1 MNSKRLLQNVLVQSA
16 RYSVAAQRPIFTVT
30 SSAAVRSR
38 FALNRGALIDMPVRY
53 ALVQQRQF
61 NSNAEPSSFKVVDYN
76 DIQKLIHNSDKS
88 YSLIDVREEK
98 EVVQGAIPTAKNVPL
113 SQFASAWS
121 LSDKEFKEHF
131 GFEKPKKDASVILYC
146 LGGVR
151 STRAAEHLA
160 SLGYDN
166 LSNYIGSW
174 ADYVEKQKG
183 EQ

>member
-1 MNSKRLLQNVLVQSA
+1 MNSRRLLQNVLVQSV
-16 RYSVAAQRPIFTVT
+16 RYNAAAQRSIFTVA
-30 SSAAVRSR
+30 SSAAMRSS
-38 FALNRGALIDMPVRY
+38 FALNRNVLISMPARHSMF
-53 ALVQQRQF
+53 QQRQF
-61 NSNAEPSSFKVVDYN
+61 NNNAEPTSFKVVDYN
-76 DIQKLIHNSDKS
+76 DIQKMIQGSDKS

-121 LSDKEFKEHF
+121 LSDKEFREHF

-166 LSNYIGSW
+166 LSNYVGSW

>member
-1 MNSKRLLQNVLVQSA
+1 MNSKRLLQNVLVQSI
-16 RYSVAAQRPIFTVT
+16 RYNASAQRSVFSVAN
-30 SSAAVRSR
+30 SATVRSSIS
-38 FALNRGALIDMPVRY
+38 LNKNAISMPVRHSIFH
-53 ALVQQRQF
+53 QRQF
-61 NSNAEPSSFKVVDYN
+61 NSKTEPSLFKVVDYN
-76 DIQKLIHNSDKS
+76 DIQKLIQDSGKS
-88 YSLIDVREEK
+88 YNLIDVREEK

>member
-1 MNSKRLLQNVLVQSA
+1 
-16 RYSVAAQRPIFTVT
+16 
-30 SSAAVRSR
+30 
-38 FALNRGALIDMPVRY
+38 MPVRQSIF
-53 ALVQQRQF
+53 QQRKF
-61 NSNAEPSSFKVVDYN
+61 SNDAEPSSFKVVDYN
-76 DIQKLIHNSDKS
+76 DIQKLIQDSDKS

-131 GFEKPKKDASVILYC
+131 GFEKPKRDANVILYC

-166 LSNYIGSW
+166 LSNYVGSW